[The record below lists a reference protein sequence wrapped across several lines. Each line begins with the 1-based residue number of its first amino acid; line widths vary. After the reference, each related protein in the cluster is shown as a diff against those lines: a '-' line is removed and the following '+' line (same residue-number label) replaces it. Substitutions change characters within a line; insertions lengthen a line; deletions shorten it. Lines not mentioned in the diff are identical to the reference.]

1 MTNEQLIEKFNP
13 LNGANLSAED
23 LETMRNLTD
32 EQIDALANAYPNQ
45 PNRKAYLRLYDKNV
59 AANKQ
64 LFNLSTWQNL
74 RNLRKFNAK
83 KNLVPYDFFN
93 VRTMAVP
100 SAKTTGTIPGAKS
113 PKKVVVDMSAK
124 DAAAEL
130 AKNVENP
137 PPGGPAK
144 KETKPAK
151 AATGAKKGGT
161 KPPLTVAPPDV
172 DKEGI
177 SQEAPGGGADTE
189 FTDGQGE

>member
-1 MTNEQLIEKFNP
+1 MTNEQLIAKFNP
-13 LNGANLSAED
+13 TNGANLTPED
-23 LETMRNLTD
+23 FEIMRALTD

-93 VRTMAVP
+93 VRTMATQPVK
-100 SAKTTGTIPGAKS
+100 ATGTIPGAKS

-124 DAAAEL
+124 EAAEEL
-130 AKNVENP
+130 TKNVDKTTQ
-137 PPGGPAK
+137 PGGSQKPV
-144 KETKPAK
+144 KPAK
-151 AATGAKKGGT
+151 AATGAKKGAT
-161 KPPLTVAPPDV
+161 KSAVNTGAAVV
-172 DKEGI
+172 DNAGI
-177 SQEAPGGGADTE
+177 SVEAPGGSPDTE